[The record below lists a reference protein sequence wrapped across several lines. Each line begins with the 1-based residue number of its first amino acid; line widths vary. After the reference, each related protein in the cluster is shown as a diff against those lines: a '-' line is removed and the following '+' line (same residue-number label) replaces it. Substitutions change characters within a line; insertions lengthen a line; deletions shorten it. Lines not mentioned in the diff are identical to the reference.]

1 MPDVKMNYNSMEA
14 MEKAFHQASQQV
26 QESMTEMEK
35 VAKTLEDG
43 ALLGS
48 AGDAFRDAI
57 RSKLEKRMKTIADI
71 GGVNTN
77 LSSAT
82 SIVDQADQKCQG
94 MANQLGDLFGGI

>member
-57 RSKLEKRMKTIADI
+57 RSKLIRRMKVIADKMGELEKDI
-71 GGVNTN
+71 NGALIATRDGVSTAQ
-77 LSSAT
+77 SRF
-82 SIVDQADQKCQG
+82 K
-94 MANQLGDLFGGI
+94 

>member
-35 VAKTLEDG
+35 VAKSLEDG

-57 RSKLEKRMKTIADI
+57 RSKLEKRMKTIAD
-71 GGVNTN
+71 
-77 LSSAT
+77 
-82 SIVDQADQKCQG
+82 Q
-94 MANQLGDLFGGI
+94 MANLEKDINGALIATRDGVSTAQSRFK